1 MEAELREKIKN
12 LQPNSKIRIAF
23 DGVDLELRKRVR
35 AIEIKPK
42 INFILWVILF
52 VITSIIV
59 FYLIGFLMISFGELI
74 SYNTDNYDGT
84 GESFSGVGMVMQW
97 SRDFWFV
104 FLALTLYLSNVIL
117 KKAIYFYLKKKYPIQ
132 MEEVIKLTNENTN
145 QYA

>member
-1 MEAELREKIKN
+1 MEAELKEKIKN

-23 DGVDLELRKRVR
+23 EGVDLELKKRVR
-35 AIEIKPK
+35 VIEIKPK
-42 INFILWVILF
+42 INFILWVVLF
-52 VITSIIV
+52 VIMSIIV

-104 FLALTLYLSNVIL
+104 FLALTLYLSNIIL
-117 KKAIYFYLKKKYPIQ
+117 KKAIYFFFKY
-132 MEEVIKLTNENTN
+132 KGH
-145 QYA
+145 

>member
-1 MEAELREKIKN
+1 MEAELKEKIKN

-23 DGVDLELRKRVR
+23 EGVDLELKKRVR
-35 AIEIKPK
+35 VIEIKPK
-42 INFILWVILF
+42 INFILWVVLF
-52 VITSIIV
+52 VIMSIIV

-104 FLALTLYLSNVIL
+104 FLALTLYLSNIIL
-117 KKAIYFYLKKKYPIQ
+117 KKAIYFFFKKKYPIQ
-132 MEEVIKLTNENTN
+132 MEEVIKLTNENTK